1 MGILLDGI
9 YELTRENSEYGSLV
23 VLVDEL
29 NRGNAARIFGEFL
42 TFLDSDYR
50 DVDISGEVNQR
61 RLPLP
66 LRQIS
71 FSEGATEEILRPN
84 GDRVRLPWPIY
95 FPRHVY
101 FAGTM
106 NSVDRAAIPIDSALA
121 RRFERIGFAPDLEL
135 VAQAFGLTWP
145 ELLATAESVRVE
157 GADGWNDL
165 PAYETAVLL
174 LDRLN
179 ALIGAELG
187 PEFELGHGLV
197 MSIIAEDEEDR
208 WFALARAWDD
218 VIYPQVEDR
227 FAGRPEELM
236 SLLKV
241 DDPPDGEYAWK
252 PRHGLGGA
260 EYGRSLAPVALVD
273 LLSDVRRRSLRWLS
287 L

>member
-1 MGILLDGI
+1 MGLLLDGL
-9 YELTRENSEYGSLV
+9 YELVREDSEYESLV

-50 DVDISGEVNQR
+50 DVDEEGDPNPR

-66 LRQIS
+66 LRQIT
-71 FSEGATEEILRPN
+71 FNGDETEELLRPN
-84 GDRVRLPWPIY
+84 GDLVTFPWPMY

-121 RRFERIGFAPDLEL
+121 RRFERIELRPDLA
-135 VAQAFGLTWP
+135 VLTRTFDLDWDAL
-145 ELLATAESVRVE
+145 EATATSARTE
-157 GADGWNDL
+157 GADEWQHL
-165 PAYETAVLL
+165 TPYETAVLL

-179 ALIGAELG
+179 ATISAELG

-197 MSIIAEDEEDR
+197 LSIVTEDEEDQ
-208 WFALARAWDD
+208 WLALARSWDE
-218 VIYPQVEDR
+218 VIFPQVEER

-236 SLLKV
+236 NLLKV
-241 DDPPDGEYAWK
+241 DDPPDGDYAWK
-252 PRHGLGGA
+252 PRLGLGGA
-260 EYGRSLAPVALVD
+260 EYGRSLAPVALVE
-273 LLSDVRRRSLRWLS
+273 LPSEARRTSLRWLS
-287 L
+287 I